1 MSSNDLQNEFLRRA
15 SEIALSSTCKRYKLG
30 TIIVNRKTGEVV
42 SAGYNHYSKS
52 IKNAV
57 TCHSEIDAIQRIRKY
72 PKQKRNELDLYVVR
86 VSNNGDMKYA
96 KPCRDCT
103 TAIQSFG
110 IKRVY
115 YSYSECGEK
124 FNDADE
130 PKETYT
136 VHSINYPILQKKM
149 NDGNA

>member
-1 MSSNDLQNEFLRRA
+1 
-15 SEIALSSTCKRYKLG
+15 
-30 TIIVNRKTGEVV
+30 
-42 SAGYNHYSKS
+42 
-52 IKNAV
+52 
-57 TCHSEIDAIQRIRKY
+57 
-72 PKQKRNELDLYVVR
+72 
-86 VSNNGDMKYA
+86 MKYA
-96 KPCRDCT
+96 KPDCT

-130 PKETYT
+130 PKETYGSLYKLPNLT
-136 VHSINYPILQKKM
+136 KKK

>member
-30 TIIVNRKTGEVV
+30 TIIVNRKRRSYPLDTTTTQSRLKRGHLSFRDRRHPANLKIPETKAERTG
-42 SAGYNHYSKS
+42 S
-52 IKNAV
+52 IRRPRKQ
-57 TCHSEIDAIQRIRKY
+57 QRRYEIRKTV
-72 PKQKRNELDLYVVR
+72 Q
-86 VSNNGDMKYA
+86 
-96 KPCRDCT
+96 T
-103 TAIQSFG
+103 TTVQSFG

-136 VHSINYPILQKKM
+136 VHSINSNLTKKK
-149 NDGNA
+149 